1 MWVLC
6 AAKARRGSFFPARVD
21 LERMM
26 LKKTYSP
33 KLAEIE
39 HRWHVLDAAGIP
51 LGRLS
56 SLAARLLTGKHK
68 PTYATHIDTGDFVI
82 VINAEQ
88 AVLTGRKEEQKIYYH
103 HTRYPGGIKSES
115 AAKRRQRRP
124 TKMVED
130 AVWGMLPK
138 NKLGRQQL
146 RKLKVYAGAEHPHQA
161 QKPETFDVAAAL

>member
-1 MWVLC
+1 
-6 AAKARRGSFFPARVD
+6 
-21 LERMM
+21 M
-26 LKKTYSP
+26 LMKKTYSP

-39 HRWHVLDAAGIP
+39 HRWFVLDAAGVP

-68 PTYATHIDTGDFVI
+68 PTYAPHIDTGDFVI
-82 VINAEQ
+82 IINAEQ

-103 HTRYPGGIKSES
+103 HTGYPGGIKSES
-115 AAKRRQRRP
+115 AAKMRQRRP
-124 TKMVED
+124 TKMVEE

-138 NKLGRQQL
+138 NRLGRQQL
-146 RKLKVYAGAEHPHQA
+146 RKLKVYAGGEHPHQA

>member
-1 MWVLC
+1 
-6 AAKARRGSFFPARVD
+6 
-21 LERMM
+21 M

-39 HRWHVLDAAGIP
+39 HRWHVLDAEGIP

-68 PTYATHIDTGDFVI
+68 PTYAPHIDTGDFVI
-82 VINAEQ
+82 VINAEK

-103 HTRYPGGIKSES
+103 HTGYPGGIKSET

-161 QKPETFDVAAAL
+161 QKPETYDVAAAL

>member
-1 MWVLC
+1 
-6 AAKARRGSFFPARVD
+6 
-21 LERMM
+21 M

-82 VINAEQ
+82 VINAEK
-88 AVLTGRKEEQKIYYH
+88 AVLTWRKEEQKIYYH

-161 QKPETFDVAAAL
+161 QKPESFDVAAAL

>member
-1 MWVLC
+1 
-6 AAKARRGSFFPARVD
+6 
-21 LERMM
+21 
-26 LKKTYSP
+26 
-33 KLAEIE
+33 
-39 HRWHVLDAAGIP
+39 
-51 LGRLS
+51 
-56 SLAARLLTGKHK
+56 
-68 PTYATHIDTGDFVI
+68 VI
-82 VINAEQ
+82 VINAEK

-103 HTRYPGGIKSES
+103 HTRYPGGIKSET

-146 RKLKVYAGAEHPHQA
+146 RKLKVYAGSEHPHQA